1 MEISEIHKVETAMK
15 ILRNRIKGKN
25 LPIIWLE
32 GSENSG
38 KQNHACNISER
49 FGYNHIQIDK
59 MIKDETEKTNRR
71 GRYVNQKVMLQ
82 RKIPD
87 VSINFRF
94 LPGINRFFLPAI
106 GHRADKGTDDCRSGL

>member
-1 MEISEIHKVETAMK
+1 MNNPLQIEEELEISEIHKLETGMK
-15 ILRNRIKGKN
+15 ILRNRIKAKN

-49 FGYNHIQIDK
+49 FGYNHIQVEK
-59 MIKDETEKTNRR
+59 MIKEEAEKTTRR
-71 GRYVNQKVMLQ
+71 GRYVKQKIMLQ

-87 VSINFRF
+87 VSIVHLR
-94 LPGINRFFLPAI
+94 PALRLQS
-106 GHRADKGTDDCRSGL
+106 HPCSVW